1 MFDGENIFILGDE
14 IYKIYASSRE
24 YGRRGT
30 EEKYLRVVR
39 TRERKR
45 PI

>member
-1 MFDGENIFILGDE
+1 VSDGENIFILGDE

-30 EEKYLRVVR
+30 EEKYLRAVR
-39 TRERKR
+39 KCERKK